1 MGFGK
6 QEKHVMMDL
15 MMESMAV
22 LQDALQG
29 LFLDLNVQVVVHLVL
44 IIALTI
50 ILLTFIR
57 LHQLW

>member
-1 MGFGK
+1 MT
-6 QEKHVMMDL
+6 DL

>member
-6 QEKHVMMDL
+6 QEKHVMTDL